1 MANGSSPSIFY
12 KEVDDAIARN
22 PPDVGDLVVLKQL
35 CEAVEADDKPAVA
48 RLTRDLVKLAGQ
60 EDPLHAISYELFHAL
75 MARIL
80 LRGWFEEF
88 DLLINWPQTRFGSKN
103 KRIANNWGGI
113 ITIAKDQPQSVELL
127 TGSNREKEWQRALNG
142 LDGAMRHF
150 AKVDL
155 PPAARMGAPP
165 EGPSFDERV
174 LPEQLLETI
183 EQFYRVLQ
191 MLFQQLLELALAK
204 LERDN
209 NDVVGL
215 RKLQDLQLSLWKL
228 LTTKDIPKDFKAGK
242 ALDDLKTQNDR
253 RTIILN
259 KTIRVTEF
267 RYGRGRAKL
276 HRFLDAFPPHNAR
289 SVIFNSLDRDDKDQP
304 DVRGER
310 IGSIQ
315 VSRDRQLAYFLVTYG
330 HTWDPNERPTPAHL
344 FRRALIKGRH
354 GGRLR
359 LVENDELITFLYSFF
374 AETLAEFT
382 RQATTAAEKS
392 KAPVNAWRETVDTAS
407 VYFGQVTTHSR
418 LNLTEGPPNYLTHA
432 FPRNLIGR
440 LLHDCGVHAVR
451 SAYVLLS
458 VLNRINGSHAELA
471 GGIHARWVR
480 LPLHVG
486 MLIQTGNFG
495 VVVQHNEYSSV
506 TDNDELKTT
515 MTAWKQPP
523 HETDPP
529 DPNDAMLKFQEDL
542 TANGFSSDLD
552 MPISSVPILEI
563 GEPVT
568 THTIWNSYQ
577 KKVVPSQLFTGL
589 VGASNAPQYQ
599 FDIRYLR
606 LSELE
611 REWYNRDVLRFWN
624 KECLDIWNH
633 WANVLTSTKISDT
646 EYEKQKQPYIKALN
660 EALDRIEESYEA
672 QIRPKKDEL
681 SKAIRGEPKLLV
693 PGVRIVS
700 ASRLETVLPAVE
712 KVAEHLNDI
721 SQPNFRLNPDF
732 VPPFARKEE
741 VLLEVP

>member
-1 MANGSSPSIFY
+1 MANGSSASIFY
-12 KEVDDAIARN
+12 REVVDAIARN
-22 PPDVGDLVVLKQL
+22 PPNAGDLDVLKKL
-35 CEAVEADDKPAVA
+35 CEAVEAGDKPAVA
-48 RLTRDLVKLAGQ
+48 WLTRQLVKLSGA

-88 DLLINWPQTRFGSKN
+88 DLLINWPQTRFGSRN
-103 KRIANNWGGI
+103 KRVANNWDGI
-113 ITIAKDQPQSVELL
+113 ITIVKDQPQSLELL
-127 TGSNREKEWQRALNG
+127 TGSNQEQEWQRALNG

-155 PPAARMGAPP
+155 PAAAKMGARP

-183 EQFYRVLQ
+183 EQFYRVMQ

-209 NDVVGL
+209 NDVAGL
-215 RKLQDLQLSLWKL
+215 RKLQDLQLPLWKL

-242 ALDDLKTQNDR
+242 ALDELKMQNDR

-259 KTIRVTEF
+259 KKIRVTEF

-276 HRFLDAFPPHNAR
+276 HRFLDAFPPFNAR
-289 SVIFNSLDRDDKDQP
+289 SVIFNSLDRDDTDQP

-315 VSRDRQLAYFLVTYG
+315 VSRDRQLAYFLVAYG
-330 HTWDPNERPTPAHL
+330 HTWDAKERPSPANL
-344 FRRALIKGRH
+344 FRRSLIKARH

-359 LVENDELITFLYSFF
+359 LVENDELIAFLYSFF

-382 RQATTAAEKS
+382 RQATTAADKS
-392 KAPVNAWRETVDTAS
+392 KAGVNAWRETVETAS
-407 VYFGQVTTHSR
+407 VYFGQMTTHSR
-418 LNLTEGPPNYLTHA
+418 LNLTEGPPNYLTHM

-458 VLNRINGSHAELA
+458 LLNRINGSHAELA
-471 GGIHARWVR
+471 GGINARWVR

-495 VVVQHNEYSSV
+495 VVVQHNDYSSV
-506 TDNDELKTT
+506 TDNDGLKTT
-515 MTAWKQPP
+515 MTAWEQPP
-523 HETDPP
+523 HEADPP
-529 DPNDAMLKFQEDL
+529 DASDAMLKFQEDL

-552 MPISSVPILEI
+552 MPISSVAILAV

-568 THTIWNSYQ
+568 THTIWNSYE
-577 KKVVPSQLFTGL
+577 KKVVPSQLFTRL

-599 FDIRYLR
+599 FDVRYLR

-611 REWYNRDVLRFWN
+611 REWYNEHVLRFWN
-624 KECLDIWNH
+624 NECLAIWEN
-633 WANVLTSTKISDT
+633 WARVLTSTKISDA
-646 EYEKQKQPYIKALN
+646 EYEKQKQAYMKALN
-660 EALDRIEESYEA
+660 TALDRVEDSYEK
-672 QIRPKKDEL
+672 QILPKKEEL
-681 SKAIRGEPKLLV
+681 SKALRDDNKLLL
-693 PGVRIVS
+693 PGVRIVT
-700 ASRLETVLPAVE
+700 AARLATVLPAVE
-712 KVAEHLNDI
+712 KVVDHLNEI
-721 SQPNFRLNPDF
+721 SQPNFRLKPNF
-732 VPPFARKEE
+732 VPPFARREE